1 MKDLR
6 SPQSA
11 QSVNRLFDALAHN
24 ADHWRKDNLKK
35 QSNTFLEKEEIVKK
49 FQSGLHKEG
58 KQNGLKP
65 A

>member
-6 SPQSA
+6 SP

-35 QSNTFLEKEEIVKK
+35 QSNTFLEKEEIAKK

>member
-6 SPQSA
+6 SP

-24 ADHWRKDNLKK
+24 ADHWRKDNLEK

-58 KQNGLKP
+58 KQNGVKP